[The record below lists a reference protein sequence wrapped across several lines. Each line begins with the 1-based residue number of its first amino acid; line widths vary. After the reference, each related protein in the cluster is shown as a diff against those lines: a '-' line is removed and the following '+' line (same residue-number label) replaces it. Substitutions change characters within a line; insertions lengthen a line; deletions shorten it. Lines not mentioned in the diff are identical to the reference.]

1 MLTGNS
7 SYFLQYLF
15 KDTLI
20 WLFSLFSNSPQ
31 EKYLKRFMI
40 ILDWLQ
46 IELKS
51 RKCWKEKNHGHRPE
65 VSSLRIRHAFLVN
78 EREERVIEF
87 QECLPGGLR
96 PCSFKTLHLLRR
108 LLEAQGNLRHK
119 ILNISG
125 IWFHDH
131 QYPFPPYPR
140 SLIMPAMIP
149 GSCHWSKRILICHKL
164 HLWQVINRS
173 NKWLFKR

>member
-1 MLTGNS
+1 MQKLFYWLELFFFFSFVYLSFFLFFQFARSTYSPVVCSTTFFCVVTQRSSVAWRHKERLWSRLSPADVHLTGNS

-51 RKCWKEKNHGHRPE
+51 RKCWKEKNHGHRHE
-65 VSSLRIRHAFLVN
+65 VSSLGIR
-78 EREERVIEF
+78 
-87 QECLPGGLR
+87 
-96 PCSFKTLHLLRR
+96 
-108 LLEAQGNLRHK
+108 
-119 ILNISG
+119 G
-125 IWFHDH
+125 IR
-131 QYPFPPYPR
+131 Y
-140 SLIMPAMIP
+140 
-149 GSCHWSKRILICHKL
+149 
-164 HLWQVINRS
+164 
-173 NKWLFKR
+173 